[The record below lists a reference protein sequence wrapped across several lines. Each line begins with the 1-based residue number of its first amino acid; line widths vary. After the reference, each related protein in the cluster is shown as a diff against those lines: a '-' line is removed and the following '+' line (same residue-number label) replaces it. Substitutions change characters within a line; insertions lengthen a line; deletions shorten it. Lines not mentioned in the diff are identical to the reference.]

1 MKKKLVTVQ
10 LRSTIFLQQNIGYTP
25 ENATQF
31 QKLLGIADSK
41 VYGIP
46 QPGAP
51 ILGVNPMTPQFGMP
65 WRLFQKE
72 DNGFEYNVAFQPG
85 KIDIV
90 LAKQAVYSEDIETA
104 FCKKSAE
111 WFSKILDI
119 QTGVSVQRIA
129 YAPLYAIEKSKDDD
143 GSELWNKLL
152 KKIVYDGSPAQDI
165 DLQFV
170 LKKQISFNGKEIQMN
185 FLHHFFDGNLT
196 EGNGATQVIRN
207 VLLFQLDLNSVVER
221 PLSLDK
227 DGMIGFY
234 NGIIDIKNDL
244 IDNVDA

>member
-1 MKKKLVTVQ
+1 MKDKLVTVQ
-10 LRSTIFLQQNIGYTP
+10 LRSSIFLQQNIGYTP
-25 ENATQF
+25 DNAKNF
-31 QKLLGIADSK
+31 QKLLGITDSK

-46 QPGAP
+46 QPGVP
-51 ILGVNPMTPQFGMP
+51 VLGVNPMTPQFGMP
-65 WRLFQKE
+65 WRLFKR
-72 DNGFEYNVAFQPG
+72 DKDGYEYNIAFQPG

-90 LAKQAVYSEDIETA
+90 LAKQAAYSEDIETA
-104 FCKKSAE
+104 FCKKSAR
-111 WFSKILDI
+111 WFSKILET

-129 YAPLYAIEKSKDDD
+129 YAPLYAIVKSKDDD
-143 GSELWNKLL
+143 RSELWNKLL

-185 FLHHFFDGNLT
+185 LLHHFFDGNLT
-196 EGNGATQVIRN
+196 EGNGATLVIRN

-234 NGIIDIKNDL
+234 NGIIGIKNDL

>member
-31 QKLLGIADSK
+31 QDLLGIADSK

-90 LAKQAVYSEDIETA
+90 LAKQAAYSEDIETA

-129 YAPLYAIEKSKDDD
+129 YAPLYAIVKSKDDD

-185 FLHHFFDGNLT
+185 LLHHFFDGNLT

-227 DGMIGFY
+227 DGMVGFY
-234 NGIIDIKNDL
+234 NGIIGIKNDL

>member
-1 MKKKLVTVQ
+1 MKEKLVTVQ
-10 LRSTIFLQQNIGYTP
+10 LRSSIFLPQNIGYTP

-31 QKLLGIADSK
+31 QELLGIADSK

-46 QPGAP
+46 QPGVP
-51 ILGVNPMTPQFGMP
+51 VLGVNPMTPQFGMP
-65 WRLFQKE
+65 WRLFKKYN
-72 DNGFEYNVAFQPG
+72 DGYEYNVAFQPG

-90 LAKQAVYSEDIETA
+90 LAKQTAYLENIETK
-104 FCKKSAE
+104 FCEKSAE
-111 WFSKILDI
+111 WFSNILDT
-119 QTGVSVQRIA
+119 QKGVTVQRIA
-129 YAPLYAIEKSKDDD
+129 YAPLYAIVKSKDDE

-185 FLHHFFDGNLT
+185 LLHHFFDGNLT
-196 EGNGATQVIRN
+196 EGNGATLVIRN
-207 VLLFQLDLNSVVER
+207 VLLFQLDLNSVPER

-227 DGMIGFY
+227 DGVSDFF
-234 NGIIDIKNDL
+234 NGIIDVKESL